1 MTKVHQQLEAI
12 KANSVP
18 AILALDEAWQMFCDK
33 HATLFERALISKPDT
48 PEVHHLLGI
57 LTKAHIEE
65 TASLT
70 SHKEASEQMREVLQ
84 TTLGEHA
91 DKFQE
96 QGSQQLLLVTHL
108 WLYVQ
113 GYLKMDF
120 SLANDHAMNSAE
132 LLTVSNNDAA
142 QALRTQFLESYYLGV
157 ERSPVK
163 TQQSK
168 IVTWFKQLFN

>member
-1 MTKVHQQLEAI
+1 MTKLRHQLEAI
-12 KANSVP
+12 EANSVP
-18 AILALDEAWQMFCDK
+18 AVLAIGDAWQLFCDK
-33 HATLFERALISKPDT
+33 HTALFERALISKPDT
-48 PEVHHLLGI
+48 PEVHHLLGV

-70 SHKEASEQMREVLQ
+70 SHKDVSDQMRDVLQ

-91 DKFQE
+91 IKFQE

-132 LLTVSNNDAA
+132 LLSVSNNEPA
-142 QALRTQFLESYYLGV
+142 QVLRTQFLESYYLGA
-157 ERSPVK
+157 ERSPVN

-168 IVTWFKQLFN
+168 IVTWFTQLFS